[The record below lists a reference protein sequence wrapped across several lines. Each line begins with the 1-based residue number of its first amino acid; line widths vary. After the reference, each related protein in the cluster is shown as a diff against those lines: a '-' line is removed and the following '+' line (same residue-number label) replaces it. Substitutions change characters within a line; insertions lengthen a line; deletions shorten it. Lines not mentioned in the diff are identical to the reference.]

1 MTEEE
6 GEKESVCKG
15 DAESKG
21 SADKRKHMATHL
33 WAKVHEVQGKKVTT
47 VLHSGPTRFC
57 IEEGSQ
63 VLYLGDLE
71 GQGYKVTK
79 VSHCR
84 VARFYTEEIRVA
96 RFYTEEIRRARVI
109 KLQKFHPAG

>member
-1 MTEEE
+1 MKEEEVLERKENDREEE

-57 IEEGSQ
+57 IEE
-63 VLYLGDLE
+63 V
-71 GQGYKVTK
+71 
-79 VSHCR
+79 
-84 VARFYTEEIRVA
+84 
-96 RFYTEEIRRARVI
+96 RRARVI
-109 KLQKFHPAG
+109 KLQKFHTAG